1 MWLPRRSQGLSTIKA
16 GATYFAVVF
25 LFAFVLGTIRV
36 LIVAPHVGETTGVL
50 LETPVI
56 LAISWVICRWCVNRF
71 RVASGNGTR
80 LLMGVVAFGLLSAT
94 ELSVSVFV
102 FGTTIAD
109 HFAGFWS
116 SPGII
121 GLVAQVVFAL
131 VPLLLDVNQRVRR
144 PTM

>member
-1 MWLPRRSQGLSTIKA
+1 VAATRRSQGLSTIKA

-25 LFAFVLGTIRV
+25 LFAFVFGTIRV

-94 ELSVSVFV
+94 EL
-102 FGTTIAD
+102 TRIM
-109 HFAGFWS
+109 
-116 SPGII
+116 
-121 GLVAQVVFAL
+121 
-131 VPLLLDVNQRVRR
+131 QRI
-144 PTM
+144 

>member
-1 MWLPRRSQGLSTIKA
+1 MAATRRSQGLSTIKA

-25 LFAFVLGTIRV
+25 LFAFVFGTNRV

-56 LAISWVICRWCVNRF
+56 LAISWVICRWCVNWF

-102 FGTTIAD
+102 FGSRRTTKASL
-109 HFAGFWS
+109 AGMWPRELS
-116 SPGII
+116 
-121 GLVAQVVFAL
+121 
-131 VPLLLDVNQRVRR
+131 
-144 PTM
+144 